1 MPSDQPAA
9 AAPPTWAIIGTI
21 IFTIVVPGSVV
32 VLVPYLLSGWRIN
45 PPLLGT
51 PMMPIL
57 GAAMILAA
65 LPFFIGFEKRFV
77 IEGRGTPAPI
87 APTERLVTG
96 GTYQR
101 VRNPGYISVVAM
113 VLGEGLLLGDTGVLL
128 YAIILAIGFHIFV
141 LVYEE
146 PTLRASYGAEFEKY
160 CAQVPRWIPRL
171 RTARTPRTDS
181 LGL

>member
-1 MPSDQPAA
+1 MPSDQQPA
-9 AAPPTWAIIGTI
+9 AAPPTRAIVGTI

-32 VLVPYLLSGWRIN
+32 VLVPYLLSGWNIN

-51 PMMPIL
+51 PIL
-57 GAAMILAA
+57 SVLGVAMILVA

-77 IEGRGTPAPI
+77 VEGRGTPAPI

-96 GTYQR
+96 GSYQR

-113 VLGEGLLLGDTGVLL
+113 VFGEGLLLGNTGILL
-128 YAIILAIGFHIFV
+128 YAIALAIVFHISV

-171 RTARTPRTDS
+171 RAAQTSRTDS
-181 LGL
+181 SR